1 MRSGA
6 LTTAAWALEQG
17 RGLHIVP
24 GRLDDPAVAGCLAF
38 LREAGPEAHVV
49 AGVAELIEDLG
60 LLDGGET
67 RVEGGRRI
75 RRRPRA
81 VVAALSPPERAVAR
95 ALAAGRASVDEL
107 VAATGQP
114 GATVLGVLTALE
126 VRGLAVETF
135 GRYRPVGR
143 WRSSGSGR
151 GRRRRASGRCW
162 RPGRRVTRDP
172 RRRAPPARRGP
183 RGCLVADRSVTLRA
197 TRQGAA
203 LGPSA
208 PAVPL
213 AAWLRWAAA
222 SGKWSHGGEVLRK
235 VGATVLAVPVI
246 VAFYV
251 ASLRGRGGAHR
262 LLAALGA
269 AAVVAIVAIASLP
282 PAPSVAVPASVPTP
296 VTAELL
302 DAVRTGHPV
311 TAPIQVKF
319 DSPMDAASVA
329 GALRVSPDSADQ
341 RHVGRGRPAADDRP
355 DGALAAR
362 HAVHGHDRHERA
374 VRAGRPPRQPG
385 PRRRPRR
392 PRPGPRPIAAT
403 QPRSRAMP
411 VPTPR
416 SRSISTVPSRWRR
429 CRAALRTEPAIDG
442 NARGRRDDRR
452 LHVHP
457 ERGAPRPRRPT
468 ASRSRASSTR
478 TACRSRRRP
487 RSPYPRSMRPTGR
500 PVPARSTRARRS
512 IALRSSRSASR
523 ESMDHA
529 STAKA
534 FTRDRRRQARRRDHR
549 LGREVAR
556 AGLPPVRRRSPT
568 GRRSS

>member
-17 RGLHIVP
+17 RDLHIVP

-60 LLDGGET
+60 LLDGGTVGAKEAVHPPT
-67 RVEGGRRI
+67 AA
-75 RRRPRA
+75 A

-95 ALAAGRASVDEL
+95 ALAAGRGSVDEL

-135 GRYRPVGR
+135 GRYRAGGLLAVT
-143 WRSSGSGR
+143 GSGAAAQARIR
-151 GRRRRASGRCW
+151 GAAGG
-162 RPGRRVTRDP
+162 PGAAELPADARE
-172 RRRAPPARRGP
+172 RAPPARRDP
-183 RGCLVADRSVTLRA
+183 RGCLVADHSVTLRA

-282 PAPSVAVPASVPTP
+282 PAPSAAVPASVPTP
-296 VTAELL
+296 VTAQLL

-311 TAPIQVKF
+311 TAPIEVKF

-329 GALRVSPDSADQ
+329 GALRVSPDSAINVTWDAA
-341 RHVGRGRPAADDRP
+341 GRQLTIAPMAHWQPDTLYTVTIDTSARSEQGGRLDSPVRAVVLTTRAGTAAIAASASVKGHARTDTKITIHLDDR
-355 DGALAAR
+355 
-362 HAVHGHDRHERA
+362 
-374 VRAGRPPRQPG
+374 
-385 PRRRPRR
+385 
-392 PRPGPRPIAAT
+392 
-403 QPRSRAMP
+403 
-411 VPTPR
+411 
-416 SRSISTVPSRWRR
+416 SRWRPFARR
-429 CRAALRTEPAIDG
+429 CGPSRPSTESSRPARRPPTTRSPRTCALRPATAYRISLTGLVDADG
-442 NARGRRDDRR
+442 VPFATTPSITVSTVNA
-452 LHVHP
+452 
-457 ERGAPRPRRPT
+457 PT
-468 ASRSRASSTR
+468 VVRSG
-478 TACRSRRRP
+478 P
-487 RSPYPRSMRPTGR
+487 
-500 PVPARSTRARRS
+500 STRARRS
-512 IALRSSRSASR
+512 TAPRSCPVRFT

-534 FTRDRRRQARRRDHR
+534 FTVTAGGKRVAGPPPGPRSPTCWSSAR
-549 LGREVAR
+549 
-556 AGLPPVRRRSPT
+556 PRRSPT